1 MLIFVVNTN
10 TKTIGSSSVYAETI
24 LVKEDYELKLGLT
37 IQIHGLCE
45 NSH

>member
-1 MLIFVVNTN
+1 MLISVVKTN
-10 TKTIGSSSVYAETI
+10 TKIIGSSSVYAETI
-24 LVKEDYELKLGLT
+24 LVKEDYELTLGLT